1 MFSDV
6 ESRIKRKNKI
16 LFSHDS
22 QCLKSLFD
30 LVMQQS
36 HKVLIMWALDGA
48 TSILPQLETKYI
60 GETRFS
66 ECIELSERWATG
78 DIKMKHA
85 KQAILDVHAIAKTLD
100 DQEMVALCHAIGQ
113 ACSTVHVKTHAIG
126 LVLYELTSIVLKY
139 DKAHYQ
145 EAVIDKINDYHQK
158 LIYWSNNPNVEQRI
172 WAKFL

>member
-6 ESRIKRKNKI
+6 EYRIKRKNKI

-100 DQEMVALCHAIGQ
+100 DQEMVALCHAIG
-113 ACSTVHVKTHAIG
+113 

-158 LIYWSNNPNVEQRI
+158 LIYWSNNPNIEQRI